1 MEADGALWLLRERGA
16 AAALPRAKLRARLRR
31 SGAKAR
37 GPNEAVV
44 VGRRGAEAAGDAHK
58 SHAIAPAF
66 ESICVRRVVRV
77 RNDCRKA

>member
-1 MEADGALWLLRERGA
+1 MGADGALWLLRERGA
-16 AAALPRAKLRARLRR
+16 AAALPRARLRR

-66 ESICVRRVVRV
+66 ESVCVRRVVRV
-77 RNDCRKA
+77 GNDCRKA